1 MSGATILLTGA
12 AGQLGFE
19 LQRSLAPHGE
29 VVALGRRELDMS
41 DAGAIADT
49 VRARRP
55 QLIVNAAAYT
65 AVDRAESDA
74 AAAHAINATAP
85 AVLASEARR
94 LGATLIH
101 FSTDY
106 VFDGIATTPY
116 TEQATPRPLSVY
128 GRSKLDGEQAIES
141 SGCAH
146 LIFRTSWVYGERGG
160 NFLLTMQ
167 RLARERDELRVV
179 DDQIGVPNWSR
190 DLAAAVARVVAVGA
204 AALVEKS
211 GIYHLSAHGPTSWFA
226 FARAIIG
233 DVARPRVVPI
243 TTAEYPTPARR
254 PAYGVLATAKFE
266 TTFGFALGDWRD
278 ALQRCL
284 DAQRGAGA

>member
-1 MSGATILLTGA
+1 VSGATILLTGA

-19 LQRSLAPHGE
+19 LQRSLAPYRN
-29 VVALGRRELDMS
+29 VVALGRRELDVS
-41 DAGAIADT
+41 DAGAIAET
-49 VRARRP
+49 VRSRRP

-65 AVDRAESDA
+65 AVDRAETDA
-74 AAAHAINATAP
+74 AAAHAVNAIAP
-85 AVLASEARR
+85 AVLAGEARR

-106 VFDGIATTPY
+106 VFDGSAATPY
-116 TEQATPRPLSVY
+116 NEQSTPHPISVY
-128 GRSKLDGEQAIES
+128 GRSKLDGEQAIAA

-190 DLAAAVARVVAVGA
+190 DLAAAVAKVVAGGA
-204 AALVEKS
+204 ASLAERS
-211 GIYHLSAHGPTSWFA
+211 GLYHLSATGPTSWFG
-226 FARAIIG
+226 FARAIVG
-233 DVARPRVVPI
+233 DVARPRMVPI

-266 TTFGFALGDWRD
+266 QTFGFALGDWRE
-278 ALQRCL
+278 ALERCL
-284 DAQRGAGA
+284 AAQRGAL